1 MKEQTL
7 FSHLK
12 EYINDN
18 WNWGSTG
25 IFTTKHMRERIGKYE
40 NLTWFKK
47 SNKNPNYTLHLYLGQ
62 LRQLGC
68 ITRVERGRYKI
79 NASIPEWFGSYHFD
93 GLKGRLNA
101 PSNFYWNGLPTEHKV
116 NPWAKFVEEPKQLR
130 IEEALGGVPEWE
142 PGVRNNYPA
151 NVEGSI
157 EFRIAAMQEH
167 LDEQIKQLQSIKN
180 TLIQLQAEADERNQ
194 VELRYHSETVTRIFE
209 VTYLGDEYRVIHT
222 YNGDD
227 VYDEHWRVD
236 NYIDRE
242 ISNTEIAEYL
252 ISWVKENC
260 K

>member
-18 WNWGSTG
+18 WNWGTTG
-25 IFTTKHMRERIGKYE
+25 EFTTKHMRGRIGKYE
-40 NLTWFKK
+40 TLTPFKK
-47 SNKNPNYTLHLYLGQ
+47 FGNNPNYTLHLYLGQ

-68 ITRVERGRYKI
+68 ITRIKHGKYKI
-79 NASIPEWFGSYHFD
+79 NAPIPDWFGSYHFD

-101 PSNFYWNGLPTEHKV
+101 PSNLYWNSLPTEHKV
-116 NPWAKFVEEPKQLR
+116 NPWSKFVEKPV
-130 IEEALGGVPEWE
+130 EAL
-142 PGVRNNYPA
+142 RKDYPA

-194 VELRYHSETVTRIFE
+194 VEIRYISETVTRIYE

-236 NYIDRE
+236 NYVDRE
-242 ISNTEIAEYL
+242 IDNTEIAEYL